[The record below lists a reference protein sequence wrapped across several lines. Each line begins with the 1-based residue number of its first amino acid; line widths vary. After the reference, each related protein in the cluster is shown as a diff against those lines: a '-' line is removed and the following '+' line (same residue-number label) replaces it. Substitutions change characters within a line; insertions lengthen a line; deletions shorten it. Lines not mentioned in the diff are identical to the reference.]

1 MGALEKITF
10 GIMGVGIAAGAAYL
24 ILELSKTHLN
34 TSKTIV
40 DVASKV
46 GDLAAD
52 NISNLPD
59 DKPIIEGLKTGKDFL
74 AEVAKEQ
81 LDRHHNQNIGWRF

>member
-52 NISNLPD
+52 NISNRPD
-59 DKPIIEGLKTGKDFL
+59 DKPIIEGLKIANFRRSSLWKIANLSTSLK
-74 AEVAKEQ
+74 
-81 LDRHHNQNIGWRF
+81 